1 MSPSS
6 RAFDGL
12 TPGRVEE
19 LAVAARA
26 LVAQTTFEARMPSV
40 DAQPGAMAKYLV
52 AREAEEVTAARL
64 TLGSLEVPPTADE
77 VIDLLRGRLKI
88 QTA

>member
-1 MSPSS
+1 
-6 RAFDGL
+6 
-12 TPGRVEE
+12 
-19 LAVAARA
+19 
-26 LVAQTTFEARMPSV
+26 
-40 DAQPGAMAKYLV
+40 MAKYLV